1 MAPARHAR
9 PWRALV
15 KAENTAAHGQIDV
28 ISRVGAGGAG
38 ADVVTKA
45 VHKQIRGF
53 VIIWLAITFIMV
65 MATFLAIYFTSGAER
80 MDAASGNPI
89 PLATAAEQSN
99 AGPDPLP
106 SASPQPSSTP
116 TRSTPDPTM
125 PVYLEEVTLEPTLT
139 PIPTPWPVAVKRYE
153 VGIQV
158 EQSPDFNP
166 ENQDNWYRSVTA
178 DLGMRWVKQ
187 QVRWEQ
193 MEAQQGEI
201 DWSVLDF
208 IMPSAQKF
216 DIKMLLSIVTAPAWA
231 REPGASLDRHGPPA
245 DPQIFADFVAAILK
259 RYPGQI
265 HAIEVWNEQNLDREW
280 TSIHGLSAEKY
291 VELLRVAYQTIKAI
305 EPGTIVI
312 SGALSPTGVD
322 DGRSAVDDF
331 KYMERQIE
339 ADMLDWADCVG
350 AHHNGYNVSPDYRY
364 LDIPDDP
371 TAIFQ
376 GPFSNRH
383 HSWSFRST
391 LEGYAQRIRAA
402 SRDTQLCVTEFGW
415 PSSEDLGGARQ
426 GFEFSLDN
434 TLAEQ
439 AEWITRAMTNMETWG
454 FVWLAFFWNFNYGP
468 QAGYAITN
476 DNVPY
481 SLIGPDFTF
490 RPAYD
495 AIRAWQQDYLAR
507 ASS

>member
-1 MAPARHAR
+1 M
-9 PWRALV
+9 
-15 KAENTAAHGQIDV
+15 
-28 ISRVGAGGAG
+28 
-38 ADVVTKA
+38 VTKA
-45 VHKQIRGF
+45 VHKHIRGF
-53 VIIWLAITFIMV
+53 VVIWLAITFIMV
-65 MATFLAIYFTSGAER
+65 MATFLAIYFTSSSEQLEAG
-80 MDAASGNPI
+80 SGNPL
-89 PLATAAEQSN
+89 PFPTAEDAAAAST
-99 AGPDPLP
+99 ALMVVLP
-106 SASPQPSSTP
+106 SASPLPTHTP
-116 TRSTPDPTM
+116 TRIPPEPTM
-125 PVYLEEVTLEPTLT
+125 PLYLEEVTPEPTDTPTPTTT
-139 PIPTPWPVAVKRYE
+139 PIPTSLPVDVMRYQ

-193 MEAQQGEI
+193 LEPEPGKI
-201 DWSVLDF
+201 DWRLLDF
-208 IMPSAQKF
+208 VMTSAQKF
-216 DIKMLLSIVTAPAWA
+216 KIKMLLSILTAPDWA
-231 REPGASLDRHGPPA
+231 REPDAFRGGHGPPA
-245 DPQIFADFVAAILK
+245 DPHTFAGFVAAILN

-280 TSIHGLSAEKY
+280 TSAQGLDAAQY
-291 VELLRVAYQTIKAI
+291 VELLRAVYETVKAI

-322 DGRSAVDDF
+322 DGIHAVDDF

-339 ADMLDWADCVG
+339 AGMLDWADCVG

-364 LDIPDDP
+364 LDIPADP
-371 TAIFQ
+371 SAIFT
-376 GPFSNRH
+376 GPFTNRH

-402 SRDTQLCVTEFGW
+402 GRDTKLCVTEFGW
-415 PSSEDLGGARQ
+415 PSSEDLGSARQ

-439 AEWITRAMTNMETWG
+439 AEWLPKAMSNMEAWG
-454 FVWLAFFWNFNYGP
+454 FVWLAIVWNFNYGP
-468 QAGYAITN
+468 QAGYAISN

-481 SLIGPDFTF
+481 SLIGPGFTF

-507 ASS
+507 VDS

>member
-1 MAPARHAR
+1 M
-9 PWRALV
+9 V
-15 KAENTAAHGQIDV
+15 
-28 ISRVGAGGAG
+28 S
-38 ADVVTKA
+38 KA

-80 MDAASGNPI
+80 LDTASGNPL
-89 PLATAAEQSN
+89 PLATTAERAQESTAAVVL
-99 AGPDPLP
+99 LP
-106 SASPQPSSTP
+106 SASPQPSDTP
-116 TRSTPDPTM
+116 TRVPPDPTM
-125 PVYLEEVTLEPTLT
+125 PVYLEEVTPEPTATPTPTAT
-139 PIPTPWPVAVKRYE
+139 PIPTLWPVAVEQFE

-166 ENQDNWYRSVTA
+166 VNQDNWYRSVTA
-178 DLGMRWVKQ
+178 DLGMSWVKQ

-193 MEAQQGEI
+193 MEGPQGQI

-208 IMPSAQKF
+208 VMPSAQTF
-216 DIKMLLSIVTAPAWA
+216 EIKMLLSIVTAPAWA
-231 REPGASLDRHGPPA
+231 REPGAALDRHGPPA
-245 DPQIFADFVAAILK
+245 DPQTFAEFVAAILR

-280 TSIHGLSAEKY
+280 SSIHGLSAEKY

-322 DGRSAVDDF
+322 DGLTAVDDF

-339 ADMLDWADCVG
+339 ADMLNWADCVG

-364 LDIPDDP
+364 LEIPDDP

-376 GPFSNRH
+376 GPFTNRH

-402 SRDTQLCVTEFGW
+402 GSDTKLCVTEFGW

-434 TLAEQ
+434 SLAEQ
-439 AEWITRAMTNMETWG
+439 AEWLPKAMTNMQNWG
-454 FVWLAFFWNFNYGP
+454 FVWLAFVWNFNYGP

-495 AIRAWQQDYLAR
+495 SIKAWQQDYLAR

>member
-1 MAPARHAR
+1 M
-9 PWRALV
+9 
-15 KAENTAAHGQIDV
+15 
-28 ISRVGAGGAG
+28 
-38 ADVVTKA
+38 VTKA

-53 VIIWLAITFIMV
+53 VVIWLAITFVMV
-65 MATFLAIYFTSGAER
+65 MATFLAIYFTSSFER
-80 MDAASGNPI
+80 LEPGSGNPL
-89 PLATAAEQSN
+89 PLASADDATIASTEVSVVT
-99 AGPDPLP
+99 P
-106 SASPQPSSTP
+106 SASPTP
-116 TRSTPDPTM
+116 TFTPTPIPPEPTM
-125 PVYLEEVTLEPTLT
+125 PLYLEEGTPAPTVTPLPTQT
-139 PIPTPWPVAVKRYE
+139 TIPTPLPVEVMRYE

-166 ENQDNWYRSVTA
+166 EYQDNWYRSVSA

-193 MEAQQGEI
+193 IERERGQM
-201 DWSVLDF
+201 DWSILDF
-208 IMPSAQKF
+208 VMPSARKF
-216 DIKMLLSIVTAPAWA
+216 DLKMLLSIVTAPEWA
-231 REPGASLDRHGPPA
+231 REAEANLERHGPPA
-245 DPQIFADFVAAILK
+245 DPQTFADFIAAILM

-280 TSIHGLSAEKY
+280 TSAHGLDASKY
-291 VELLRVAYQTIKAI
+291 VELLRVAYETIKAI
-305 EPGTIVI
+305 EPGIIVI
-312 SGALSPTGVD
+312 SGALSPTGID
-322 DGRSAVDDF
+322 DGVHAVDDF

-339 ADMLDWADCVG
+339 AGMMDWADCVG

-364 LDIPDDP
+364 LDIPADP
-371 TAIFQ
+371 SAIFT

-402 SRDTQLCVTEFGW
+402 GRDTKLCVTEFGW
-415 PSSEDLGGARQ
+415 PSSEDLGGARP

-439 AEWITRAMTNMETWG
+439 AEWIPKAMSNMEAWG
-454 FVWLAFFWNFNYGP
+454 FVWLAFVWNFNFGP
-468 QAGYAITN
+468 QAGYAISN

-481 SLIGPDFTF
+481 SLIGPGFTF

-507 ASS
+507 VES

>member
-1 MAPARHAR
+1 M
-9 PWRALV
+9 V
-15 KAENTAAHGQIDV
+15 
-28 ISRVGAGGAG
+28 S
-38 ADVVTKA
+38 KA

-65 MATFLAIYFTSGAER
+65 MATFLAIYFTSSVER
-80 MDAASGNPI
+80 LDAAAGNPI
-89 PLATAAEQSN
+89 PLATVAEGGEESSADLDQQ
-99 AGPDPLP
+99 P
-106 SASPQPSSTP
+106 SASPLPSLTP

-125 PVYLEEVTLEPTLT
+125 PVYLEEVTLEPTATPTPTLT
-139 PIPTPWPVAVKRYE
+139 PIPAPWPVAVMRYE

-166 ENQDNWYRSVTA
+166 DNQDNWYRSVSA

-193 MEAQQGEI
+193 MEAQPGDI

-208 IMPSAQKF
+208 VMPSAQRF

-231 REPGASLDRHGPPA
+231 REPGANLERHGPPA
-245 DPQIFADFVAAILK
+245 DPQALADFVAAILN

-291 VELLRVAYQTIKAI
+291 VDLLRAAYQTIKAI

-376 GPFSNRH
+376 GPFTNRH

-402 SRDTQLCVTEFGW
+402 GKDTRLCVTEFGW

-439 AEWITRAMTNMETWG
+439 ADWIPKAMTNMETWG
-454 FVWLAFFWNFNYGP
+454 FVWLAFVWNFNYGP

-495 AIRAWQQDYLAR
+495 AIKAWQRDYLAR
-507 ASS
+507 ADT